1 MQIVLSQP
9 GKQLRE
15 HQANE
20 NDLFRLSSLGLW
32 EATSALLDV
41 KNIRSTE
48 IK

>member
-20 NDLFRLSSLGLW
+20 NDLFHLSFLGLW
-32 EATSALLDV
+32 EAMLALRNV
-41 KNIRSTE
+41 KNVRSTE